1 MVHPT
6 LPGALWIQR
15 HPSVGIPGCHPQ
27 MDSICGIASLSDG
40 LERQWQ
46 GKILAL
52 GRVLNTAP
60 GQALSLGKEVM
71 NGLASRLWAW
81 KEKDRDTESKEPSGR
96 GTWMGKW
103 ERGQSVKAF
112 GSHVNIHQKASTMVE
127 AERPCARED
136 ARIQGHCNSSRDQ
149 YLSLARGPVYP
160 KRSISSCFS
169 P

>member
-1 MVHPT
+1 MDTEASICGYTWVP
-6 LPGALWIQR
+6 P
-15 HPSVGIPGCHPQ
+15 P

-103 ERGQSVKAF
+103 E
-112 GSHVNIHQKASTMVE
+112 
-127 AERPCARED
+127 
-136 ARIQGHCNSSRDQ
+136 
-149 YLSLARGPVYP
+149 
-160 KRSISSCFS
+160 
-169 P
+169 